1 MCTPLLKWK
10 QLIFSRF
17 RMLDFNVCVACI
29 NTLIAWILRSTW
41 KIYKRGK
48 PKLENSACARPGL
61 VPVRYYW

>member
-10 QLIFSRF
+10 QLRFARF

-29 NTLIAWILRSTW
+29 NTLIASILRSTW

-48 PKLENSACARPGL
+48 PKLENSACA
-61 VPVRYYW
+61 